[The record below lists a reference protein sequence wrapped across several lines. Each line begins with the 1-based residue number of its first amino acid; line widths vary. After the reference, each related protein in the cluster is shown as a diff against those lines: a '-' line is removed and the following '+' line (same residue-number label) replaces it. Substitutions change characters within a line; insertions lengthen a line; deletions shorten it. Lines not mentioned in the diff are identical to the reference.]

1 MKSLIVFAPH
11 PDDETLGCGGTIVKK
26 IREGYEVFVV
36 YMTDGR
42 YALTEV
48 GENKILDPLDMKEQR
63 RKDALKAA
71 EILGLKEKNLCFLDI
86 EDKTLKRHKQYAQ
99 KIVFEIMKNIKPSEI
114 FFPQEKEYNLD
125 HQMTHVIVEVVC
137 ERLKVNPIKYQYS
150 IAWMFP
156 FYLLNHLTNEGIFDF
171 IMCRYL
177 KCNMV
182 RVDISKFLPVKE
194 MAIKAY
200 RSQRLLLSN
209 KQKQPALKASFISR
223 FLRNYEKFFVKRP
236 YCEYA
241 DRG

>member
-48 GENKILDPLDMKEQR
+48 GENEILDPLDMKEQR

-71 EILGLKEKNLCFLDI
+71 EILGLKEKNLFFLDI
-86 EDKTLKRHKQYAQ
+86 EDKTLKKHKQDAQ
-99 KIVFEIMKNIKPSEI
+99 KIVFEIMKDIKPSEI
-114 FFPQEKEYNLD
+114 FFPQKKEYNLD
-125 HQMTHVIVEVVC
+125 HQMTHVIVEVAC
-137 ERLKVNPIKYQYS
+137 ERLKVDPIKYQYA
-150 IAWMFP
+150 IAWTFP
-156 FYLLNHLTNEGIFDF
+156 FYFLNHLTNESTFDF
-171 IMCRYL
+171 IMCSYL

-182 RVDISKFLPVKE
+182 YVDISKFLPIKE

-200 RSQRLLLSN
+200 RSQILLFSN
-209 KQKQPALKASFISR
+209 NQKRTPLKASFISR
-223 FLRNYEKFFVKRP
+223 FLKNYEKFFVKRLSTSVN
-236 YCEYA
+236 
-241 DRG
+241 